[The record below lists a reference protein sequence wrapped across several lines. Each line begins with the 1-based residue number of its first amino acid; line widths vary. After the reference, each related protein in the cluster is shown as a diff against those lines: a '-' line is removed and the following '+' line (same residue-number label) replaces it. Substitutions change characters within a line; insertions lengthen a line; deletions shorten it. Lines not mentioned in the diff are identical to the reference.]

1 MKKATCVYL
10 NEEDIEDAFKKKGFD
25 VAVDADMGVLHVF
38 CSGNKEMREKFDNAR
53 FDIES
58 VLSEYFDE
66 DVFSIVARDGD
77 QYFPADFIAF
87 IR

>member
-1 MKKATCVYL
+1 MKKVTCVYL

-25 VAVDADMGVLHVF
+25 VAVDCDMGVLHVF

>member
-25 VAVDADMGVLHVF
+25 VAVDCDMGVLNVF
-38 CSGNKEMREKFDNAR
+38 CSGNKEMRKKFDNAR
-53 FDIES
+53 VDIES